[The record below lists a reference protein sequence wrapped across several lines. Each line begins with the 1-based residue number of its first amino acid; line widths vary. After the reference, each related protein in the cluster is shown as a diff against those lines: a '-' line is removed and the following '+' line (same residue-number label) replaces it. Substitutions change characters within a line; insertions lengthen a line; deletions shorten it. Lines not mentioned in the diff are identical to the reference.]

1 MRCTRVALYDIK
13 SGTFDEVVSQAK
25 TGMVPLFQHSDGFV
39 SYGVA
44 QIDKTAFVSISTW
57 ETRAQADT
65 AATKA
70 ADWVKANSGTASR
83 CGSTTSAIWPS
94 TPAIASRRRP
104 PTSSPV
110 PRLTKRS
117 GR

>member
-13 SGTFDEVVSQAK
+13 TGTFDEVLSQAK
-25 TGMVPLFQHSDGFV
+25 SGMVPLFKDSDGFV

-44 QIDKTAFVSISTW
+44 QVDKNAFVSISTW

-70 ADWVKANSGTASR
+70 ADWVKANSEDRFTLRINYVGDL
-83 CGSTTSAIWPS
+83 AID
-94 TPAIASRRRP
+94 TGHREPA
-104 PTSSPV
+104 PV
-110 PRLTKRS
+110 AH
-117 GR
+117 

>member
-13 SGTFDEVVSQAK
+13 TGTFDEVLSQAK
-25 TGMVPLFQHSDGFV
+25 SGMVPLFKGSDGFV

-44 QIDKTAFVSISTW
+44 QVDKNAFVSISTW

-70 ADWVKANSGTASR
+70 ADWVKANSKDRFTLRINYVGDL
-83 CGSTTSAIWPS
+83 AID
-94 TPAIASRRRP
+94 TGHREPA
-104 PTSSPV
+104 PV
-110 PRLTKRS
+110 AH
-117 GR
+117 

>member
-13 SGTFDEVVSQAK
+13 TGTFDEVLSQAK
-25 TGMVPLFQHSDGFV
+25 SGMVPLFKDSDGFV

-44 QIDKTAFVSISTW
+44 QVDKNAFVSISTW

-70 ADWVKANSGTASR
+70 ADWVKANSKGRFTLR
-83 CGSTTSAIWPS
+83 INYVGDLAID
-94 TPAIASRRRP
+94 TGHREPA
-104 PTSSPV
+104 PV
-110 PRLTKRS
+110 AH
-117 GR
+117 